1 MAEAVDPTPIDH
13 EAIMWGNSTSGE
25 ELAEH
30 VRGIGYTK
38 WLFAG
43 LAELQPSLSMD
54 LMDTKKQD

>member
-25 ELAEH
+25 ELAE
-30 VRGIGYTK
+30 
-38 WLFAG
+38 
-43 LAELQPSLSMD
+43 LQPSLSMD